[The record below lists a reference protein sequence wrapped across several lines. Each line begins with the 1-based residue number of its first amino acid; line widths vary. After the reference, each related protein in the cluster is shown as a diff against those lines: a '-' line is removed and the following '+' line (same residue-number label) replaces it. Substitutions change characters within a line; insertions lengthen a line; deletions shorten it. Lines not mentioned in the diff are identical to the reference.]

1 MLKYLA
7 KRIGRSILT
16 LFIIVTLVF
25 CLLRLMPVEG
35 YFANYE
41 KMTEAQIQAG
51 LQSMGLLDPLP
62 VQIGRFWVN
71 MLHGDLGV
79 SHIYKVNASVT
90 GILAKKLPISIQMGV
105 YAMLLSLVIGIPMGL
120 FMGRFKSRWP
130 DKIGTAIIVLIQAV
144 PAAVYY
150 LYIQMYGTTAL
161 NVGLLFDAS
170 NWKYWVLPVCSMS
183 LGNVAFYAMW
193 LRRYMVD
200 ESNKDY
206 VRLARAKGVSEN
218 NIALRHIYKVNAS
231 VTGILAK
238 KLPISIQMGVYAM
251 LLSLVIGIPMGLFM
265 GRFKSRWPDKIGTA
279 IIVLIQAVPAAVY
292 YLYIQMYGTTAL
304 NVGLLFDASNWKY
317 WVLPVCSMSLGNVAF
332 YAMWLR
338 RYMVDESNKDYVRL
352 ARAKGVSENNIAL
365 RHIFRNAMVPLV
377 QYIPSAFL
385 NTVVGSIYI
394 ESLYSIPGMGGL
406 LVTCVQRHDNTMV
419 QGIVLLYA
427 CVGIIGLIL
436 GDLLMVLIDP
446 RISFGKKEGGR

>member
-51 LQSMGLLDPLP
+51 LQSMG
-62 VQIGRFWVN
+62 
-71 MLHGDLGV
+71 GV
-79 SHIYKVNASVT
+79 SHTYKVYASVT
-90 GILAKKLPISIQMGV
+90 SILAKKLPISIQMGV

-130 DKIGTAIIVLIQAV
+130 DKV
-144 PAAVYY
+144 
-150 LYIQMYGTTAL
+150 
-161 NVGLLFDAS
+161 
-170 NWKYWVLPVCSMS
+170 
-183 LGNVAFYAMW
+183 
-193 LRRYMVD
+193 
-200 ESNKDY
+200 
-206 VRLARAKGVSEN
+206 
-218 NIALRHIYKVNAS
+218 
-231 VTGILAK
+231 
-238 KLPISIQMGVYAM
+238 
-251 LLSLVIGIPMGLFM
+251 
-265 GRFKSRWPDKIGTA
+265 GTA